1 MRAAMAA
8 RAPKR
13 VLAIDVGGSHVKILA
28 TGQAEP
34 RRLRSGP
41 RMSAAAMCAGVQQ
54 LADGWA
60 FDAVAIGYPGVVRAD
75 QPVNEPHNLGRGWVG
90 FDYAGAFGKPVRMVN
105 DAAMQALGAY
115 RGGKMLFL
123 GLGTGLGTAL
133 VVPDL
138 VLPMELA
145 HLPYRD
151 ATFEAYVGEQA
162 LLRDGKRKWRRRVA
176 DVARRLRA
184 ALQPDEL
191 VFGGGNARLLI
202 DLPEGSRA
210 VDNTL
215 AFAGGFA
222 LWAADH
228 PAVPGARR
236 SPTARGAPAAGG
248 AWPAP
253 AAGLPEK
260 AT

>member
-60 FDAVAIGYPGVVRAD
+60 FDAVSIGYPGVVRAD

-133 VVPDL
+133 VVPGL

-162 LLRDGKRKWRRRVA
+162 LLRD
-176 DVARRLRA
+176 
-184 ALQPDEL
+184 EL

-202 DLPEGSRA
+202 DLPEGSRV

-236 SPTARGAPAAGG
+236 SPAARGAPAAGS

-253 AAGLPEK
+253 AAGSPEK